1 MKKLTANIVSVVLSG
16 YMITSCYSEKIMNGL
31 GDMVECIQPEIST
44 FYDSI
49 CPSFPGKILV
59 MDDYVAWEEPHST
72 ENFLHMISKNKREK
86 LKPLGNIGNGL
97 HDFTAPYIEKGDE
110 NELIIYDFDMMKKAI
125 IMIDKLEMEE
135 NGVTYEDMTYN
146 RDILTCAKLSDGND
160 LLFSPE
166 NNLPFGVT
174 KDQLIYYSGKFPVGG
189 GMITPDDRFN
199 YFQGVMAYNAN
210 KDILLY
216 STYSFR
222 YMALYRRDGNRLQLI
237 KETEA
242 PDCSIKNNRLRLG
255 KNKTGI
261 SEIAL
266 TKNYVVTAEC
276 LEENVA
282 VEDLNLH
289 NGILPK
295 SLCVYDYNLQLKKVL
310 EIDRPIMR
318 IGAHSDSDTIFAIIE
333 DPEYKMVTI
342 SF

>member
-1 MKKLTANIVSVVLSG
+1 MKKLTINIVFIILSG
-16 YMITSCYSEKIMNGL
+16 YMITSCLSKKAKNGL
-31 GDMVECIQPEIST
+31 GEIVECIQPEIST

-49 CPSFPGKILV
+49 YPSFPGKILV
-59 MDDYVAWEEPHST
+59 TDDYVAWEEPHST
-72 ENFLHMISKNKREK
+72 ENFLHIISKNKREE
-86 LKPLGNIGNGL
+86 LKPLGYIGNGP
-97 HDFTAPYIEKGDE
+97 HDFAAPYIEKGNE
-110 NELIIYDFDMMKKAI
+110 NELIIYDFDLKKKAT
-125 IMIDKLEMEE
+125 IMVDKLEMEG
-135 NGVTYEDMTYN
+135 NGVIYEDMTYN
-146 RDILTCAKLSDGND
+146 RDILTCIKLSDGND

-189 GMITPDDRFN
+189 GMITLDDRFN

-276 LEENVA
+276 LEEKVS
-282 VEDLNLH
+282 VENLKPN